1 MGKRGRPTKD
11 GRYPVWMLFRV
22 VTYVLYAYKQA
33 RDAGLKHLAATLAA
47 VEFVR
52 QTAPS
57 MPISETEVKRI
68 LAERRS
74 KRSAS
79 VLSVE
84 IPGPDRDTFPLP
96 GGRTAKLLFTAYRE
110 KRPIY
115 PRANAA
121 SQPPQS
127 KSGDN

>member
-1 MGKRGRPTKD
+1 MSKRGRPTKD
-11 GRYPVWMLFRV
+11 GRYPAWMLFR

-33 RDAGLKHLAATLAA
+33 RDAGSKHFAATLAA

-52 QTAPS
+52 QKEPW

-74 KRSAS
+74 SRSAS
-79 VLSVE
+79 VLSGV
-84 IPGPDRDTFPLP
+84 IPDPDRNTRRLP
-96 GGRTAKLLFTAYRE
+96 DGRTFRVLFSVYRE
-110 KRPIY
+110 PRPVY

-121 SQPPQS
+121 S
-127 KSGDN
+127 